1 LTFSKA
7 AKYKVFNKFKKNGCC
22 MRTGKV
28 SRETKETDIQLE
40 LNLDGTG
47 AADVSTGIGFFDH
60 MLTSFAR
67 HAEFDLK
74 IRAEGDLYVDE
85 HHLVEDTGIVLGKA
99 LTEALGNMAGIARFG
114 EARIPMDEALADVAL
129 DIGGRSYLVLKADFA
144 SPHVGQFSTQLVKHF
159 FETLASNA
167 KITLHASVYGD
178 NDHHK
183 IEALFKAF
191 AYAIKRAV
199 KIEGKD
205 IKSTK
210 GTL

>member
-1 LTFSKA
+1 
-7 AKYKVFNKFKKNGCC
+7 
-22 MRTGKV
+22 MRTSKI
-28 SRETKETDIQLE
+28 SRKTKETDIQLE

-47 AADVSTGIGFFDH
+47 IADISVGIGFLDH

-67 HAEFDLK
+67 HAEFDIK
-74 IRAEGDLYVDE
+74 IRSEGDLYVDE

-99 LTEALGNMAGIARFG
+99 IAEALGNMVGIARFG

-129 DIGGRSYLVLKADFA
+129 DISGRRYFVLKADFA
-144 SPHVGQFSTQLVKHF
+144 APNVGQFNTQLVRHF
-159 FETLASNA
+159 FDTLASNA
-167 KITLHASVYGD
+167 KITIHASVYGD

-191 AYAIKRAV
+191 AYAMKRAV

-210 GTL
+210 DTL